1 MNVPAVP
8 KYVRDA
14 AGGFGGIPP
23 GHRFNLYFP
32 LWRDDWQLDKNGKAA
47 ALRECRKLGD
57 AAAPLEAL
65 LARQQTLAEALTE
78 DHRHI
83 IEGRSTSPFATGLGL
98 EHPVEN
104 GFAFLS
110 PYGLPYL
117 AGSGV
122 KGVLRRAAEELLDDG
137 EEGVT
142 HTVIA
147 ALFGH
152 EERRGA
158 LPPDQEERR
167 NAHRGALTCW
177 DVFPVPPKGEL
188 DVEIMAP
195 HFTHYYQPEKGKEH
209 LATPHDAGKPNPI
222 PFLSVPA
229 RSGFRFVITCEP
241 ALLPPDIGDW
251 KAVIQKIIQ
260 HTFDWLG
267 FGAKT
272 AVGYGVLEE
281 DLAAAETR
289 QRNEDAAR
297 QRATQVA
304 KAVRL
309 ASLSPEAQE
318 METARACMATFRS
331 AFESEKAKG
340 KYKAGSPIDE
350 KRLNFFRLALEWKA
364 PAARAEAAALLR
376 EAIKWSDWPGNKERK
391 QQFKDGLAAL
401 DSGTT

>member
-32 LWRDDWQLDKNGKAA
+32 IWRDDWQLDKNGKAA
-47 ALRECRKLGD
+47 AMRECLKLGD
-57 AAAPLEAL
+57 AAAALEAL
-65 LARQQTLAEALTE
+65 LARQQAHALALPE
-78 DHRHI
+78 DRRHI
-83 IEGRSTSPFATGLGL
+83 IDARSTAPFATGLGL

-122 KGVLRRAAEELLDDG
+122 KGVLRRSAEELERD
-137 EEGVT
+137 EELPAGAVL
-142 HTVIA
+142 

-152 EERRGA
+152 EDA
-158 LPPDQEERR
+158 D
-167 NAHRGALTCW
+167 NARRGALTCW

-188 DVEIMAP
+188 VVEIMTP
-195 HFTHYYQPEKGKEH
+195 HFGDYYQNKG
-209 LATPHDAGKPNPI
+209 TPHDAGKPNPI

-304 KAVRL
+304 EAVRL

-331 AFESEKAKG
+331 AFESEQAKG

-350 KRLNFFRLALEWKA
+350 KRLNFLRLALEWKA
-364 PAARAEAAALLR
+364 PAARTEAAALLR
-376 EAIKWSDWPGNKERK
+376 EVIKWSDWPGNKERK